1 MGACGGSDSTLY
13 ISPTGSSTFTGGHF
27 GHSGHSTL
35 HQPEVTLLPEVTSVF
50 GHGSLRSQS
59 QVNSTRKQPRRS
71 NPAAARASAC
81 NSRQQLSHRHV
92 SRGGYGGV
100 KQPLSA
106 SPPKRGIRD
115 LTFLRTKTRLQRVR
129 EGHYPPRLKTLCAS
143 YATRSARRATS
154 TRLSG
159 SHGPLRGSWPFQS
172 TTSSQKKIQKDP
184 NACMRPASGGC
195 QSASGRGPRTASEG
209 RVSFVPGTCII
220 SSFPEIGSCT
230 EKHWP

>member
-1 MGACGGSDSTLY
+1 MVEQCLSMRLPGCYYVCTYLGYWIMLYSIQPCSIQYNKFPQWLFAVACHRQGVCAAGMHPFSPPAKHQGRTVRAGRVKY
-13 ISPTGSSTFTGGHF
+13 IGSSRT
-27 GHSGHSTL
+27 
-35 HQPEVTLLPEVTSVF
+35 
-50 GHGSLRSQS
+50 
-59 QVNSTRKQPRRS
+59 
-71 NPAAARASAC
+71 
-81 NSRQQLSHRHV
+81 

-172 TTSSQKKIQKDP
+172 TTSSQKKKSRRTK
-184 NACMRPASGGC
+184 MPA
-195 QSASGRGPRTASEG
+195 
-209 RVSFVPGTCII
+209 
-220 SSFPEIGSCT
+220 
-230 EKHWP
+230 